1 MVLSSPT
8 SLTGGLAALVG
19 AAALPLSNYL
29 ANHLARFKR
38 RGLLYP
44 LVVVLLAGTLVPV
57 LAARW
62 LSQNGWIRDD
72 LPING
77 GDGVLLLVSLIVGFS
92 IIALALRGQLSEE
105 LWHSLQL
112 FVALFAVSLAEV
124 LVFLSIVFNLTE
136 VVTGSLLHPPWA
148 VVAAAI
154 VSSALFGLYHF
165 THSPPWNNWTQ
176 AARLFVVW
184 LFVCLAYVLTRDAWA
199 AAIIDTSFA
208 TIGFVRNRV
217 TTLDGTRVVIAVAL
231 DALSIMVVVIVIGWV

>member
-1 MVLSSPT
+1 MALPSPT

-19 AAALPLSNYL
+19 ASALPLSNYL
-29 ANHLARFKR
+29 ANHLAHIKR

-44 LVVVLLAGTLVPV
+44 LAVVLLAGTLVPV
-57 LAARW
+57 LAVRW
-62 LSQNGWIRDD
+62 LTQNGWIRHD

-77 GDGVLLLVSLIVGFS
+77 GNGILLVIALIVGFFM
-92 IIALALRGQLSEE
+92 IALALRGQLSEE
-105 LWHSLQL
+105 LRHSLRL

-136 VVTGSLLHPPWA
+136 VVTSSLLHPPWA

-165 THSPPWNNWTQ
+165 THSPPWNNWAQ
-176 AARLFVVW
+176 AALLFVVW
-184 LFVCLAYVLTRDAWA
+184 LFVCLAYVLTGDAWA

-208 TIGFVRNRV
+208 TIGFIRNRV
-217 TTLDGTRVVIAVAL
+217 TTLDGTRIVTALAL